1 MLSRE
6 HHHERRSMQIR
17 FLGHLEA
24 SVDDRPVTLGGAKQR
39 AVLAMLGLEANR
51 IVTADHLIEGL
62 WGEHAP
68 ASAAK
73 MVQNYV
79 WRLRGSLNDSGA
91 EILTR
96 GRGYELRIDPGCI
109 DVRRFEKLLAEAGR
123 AAESGER
130 VDAAREALALWRG
143 PALAD
148 LADEPFAAR
157 EIRRLEELHV
167 EAAEL
172 AIDADL
178 AAGRH
183 KEVAAEIDGL
193 VGEHSLRERLHAQRM
208 LALYRCGRQAEALEA
223 YRDARRT
230 LVEEIGV
237 EPGPELRRLHEA
249 ILRQDPSLD
258 VEPAAAELPREL
270 AAAASP
276 PMVGREGELRRV
288 RARWQRAAT
297 GAGALVS
304 LVGAYGMGKTRLA
317 AAIAGDAHREEATV
331 LYAAGTGP
339 PEAALVAVAR
349 TRDSR
354 RPTLLVL
361 DDVDR
366 APGDV
371 RAALRELAPAL
382 AHLPALVL
390 ATGQEAAALA
400 RLEPRESITLEPLDA
415 EAVAVIAG
423 FYAPTRDDDAVPVE
437 TLVAAS
443 GGVARRVHEAAS
455 EWARRE
461 ATRRVDA
468 VAGRAAAGRS
478 KARALE
484 AELAGNVVDLQSA
497 RERAGLLAGAGADTE
512 AAVVCPY
519 KGLATFDTDDAEY
532 FFGREQLVA
541 DLVARLVGAPLL
553 AVVGPSG
560 SGKSSVIRAGLLP
573 ALAGGVLPGSE
584 RWARALIRPGEHPM
598 RELRRTADRLAG
610 HRRSVLAVDQFEELF
625 TACQDEQERD
635 EFVAALLRGAAD
647 ADRGSLVVLAIRA
660 DFYGRCA
667 AYPELSRLLG
677 ANHVL
682 VGPMSRDEL
691 RRAIERPAQRV
702 GLSVESELVD
712 ALLTDIEGQPGALPL
727 LSTALL
733 ELWRQRDGRRL
744 RLAAYVGSGG
754 VQGAVA
760 RLAEDAFVGLDPSQQ
775 AVARKVL
782 LRLAGEGEGGAIV
795 RRRVALPE
803 LDAHGSPEVA
813 EVVARLTDR
822 RLLTV
827 SDGAV
832 EVAHEA
838 LLREWPRLREWLD
851 DDVHGRRLHHQ
862 IGDAARAWDAD
873 ARDPGVLYRGTRLS
887 AALDWRSSHEQQL
900 NATERAFLDASRAA
914 HERANRRLRTLLAGV
929 SLLLVAAVIAGVVA
943 LDQRA
948 SARSRER
955 TAAAQVLDVQAL
967 TEPALDRKLL
977 LARQAVDVVD
987 SAATRS
993 SLLTALLR
1001 SPAAIGML
1009 RGDGDP
1015 LLSLVLSPDG
1025 RTLAVAEN
1033 DGTVRFFDPATRR
1046 PVGQPHDA
1054 GKTRIPQ
1061 LGYSPDSELAYSPDG
1076 TRLAVADASFPVG
1089 GFIDLLDGRTHR
1101 TIKRL
1106 SVGTP
1111 RGGGAAPSL
1120 KDVMF
1125 SPDSRVLI
1133 AHTTSHVVNGP
1144 GPGELLRWDA
1154 RTGRLL
1160 ARQVAGK
1167 DLVLIGF
1174 VAGAERLLTSS
1185 ESTPAVTLR
1194 DAATLRPLRRFP
1206 VGAPAG
1212 ASTVSPDGRLAA
1224 LGAPDGSVRFLD
1236 LRSGKLR
1243 RASGHH
1249 DAAVRDARF
1258 TPDGRT
1264 LVTAGEDAK
1273 LMLWNVPHASASE
1286 TLDGHAGPV
1295 REVAVSP
1302 DGGTAYSASLDG
1314 SAIVW
1319 DLAGT
1324 CRLGR
1329 SFHAAPVDPGGPVG
1343 GGCGACGATTPDE
1356 GNLPP
1361 SVIAATHD
1369 GSSFAIPG
1377 SDGNVYL
1384 YDSLTLARTAVI
1396 PVNPG
1401 GRVLSIAIAPD
1412 GRTMAATTLFGEVSF
1427 WDLHTR
1433 RPLGM
1438 PQIAHAGPVWTPT
1451 FSGDGRWMATAGEDQ
1466 VVWLW
1471 DARRRRPLAKLQ
1483 LAAVVDDVGLSPDG
1497 KTLAVTT
1504 GADSGQG
1511 SVEIYSVPRLAR
1523 TAVLPAQWGR
1533 WGRFSPDGRL
1543 LVVAD
1548 HEGRLQLF
1556 DTKTWKPRTRP
1567 VIAHRDEVLSVNFSP
1582 DSRSLSTTSLD
1593 GTTRLW
1599 NLASGRPIGEGL
1611 PGPPQHRSA
1620 ATFVRGGT
1628 HLVVVYDDGRGLLW
1642 DLRPSSWAR
1651 HACSVAGRT
1660 LTRDEWSDALPGRD
1674 YAPACRER

>member
-1 MLSRE
+1 LLSRE
-6 HHHERRSMQIR
+6 HYDERRFMQIR

-51 IVTADHLIEGL
+51 MVTADHLIEGL
-62 WGEHAP
+62 WGEHPP

-79 WRLRGSLNDSGA
+79 WRLRGALNDAGA

-109 DVRRFEKLLAEAGR
+109 DVRRFEKLLAEASR
-123 AAESGER
+123 AAEAGEQ

-148 LADEPFAAR
+148 LADEPFAAP

-183 KEVAAEIDGL
+183 KEVAAEIDAL

-208 LALYRCGRQAEALEA
+208 LALYRCGRQAEALDA
-223 YRDARRT
+223 YRHTRRT

-258 VEPAAAELPREL
+258 VEPAVAELPREL
-270 AAAASP
+270 DAAARP
-276 PMVGREGELRRV
+276 PLVGREGELRRV

-297 GAGALVS
+297 GAGALVT
-304 LVGAYGMGKTRLA
+304 LIGAYGMGKTRLA
-317 AAIAGDAHREEATV
+317 AAIAGDAQREGATV

-339 PEAALVAVAR
+339 PEAALVAIAR

-361 DDVDR
+361 DDADR
-366 APGDV
+366 APADV
-371 RAALRELAPAL
+371 RATLRELAPAL
-382 AHLPALVL
+382 AHLPALAL

-415 EAVAVIAG
+415 EAVALIAG
-423 FYAPTRDDDAVPVE
+423 FYAPARGEDAVPVE
-437 TLVAAS
+437 TLLAAS

-478 KARALE
+478 EARALE

-497 RERAGLLAGAGADTE
+497 RERAGLLAGADADTE

-519 KGLATFDTDDAEY
+519 KGLATFDSDDAEY

-541 DLVARLVGAPLL
+541 ELVARLVGAPLL

-560 SGKSSVIRAGLLP
+560 SGKSSVVRAGLLP

-598 RELRRTADRLAG
+598 RELRRTADRRAG
-610 HRRSVLAVDQFEELF
+610 QRRRVLAVDQFEELF
-625 TACQDEQERD
+625 TACQDQHERD
-635 EFVAALLRGAAD
+635 EFVAALLRAAAD
-647 ADRGSLVVLAIRA
+647 ADGGSLVVLAMRA

-702 GLSVESELVD
+702 GLSVEPELVD

-760 RLAEDAFVGLDPSQQ
+760 RLAEDAFVALDPSQQ

-782 LRLAGEGEGGAIV
+782 LRLAGEGEGGALV
-795 RRRVALPE
+795 RRRVALAE

-838 LLREWPRLREWLD
+838 LLREWPRLRAWLD
-851 DDVHGRRLHHQ
+851 DDVQGRRLHRQ

-873 ARDPGVLYRGTRLS
+873 ARDSGALYRAARLS
-887 AALDWRSSHEQQL
+887 GALDWRSSHEEQL

-914 HERANRRLRTLLAGV
+914 HERANRRLRTVLAGV

-948 SARSRER
+948 NARSKER
-955 TAAAQVLDVQAL
+955 TAAAQALDVQAL
-967 TEPALDRKLL
+967 TAPALDRSLL
-977 LARQAVDVVD
+977 LARQAVSLTD
-987 SAATRS
+987 SPDTRS
-993 SLLTALLR
+993 NLLAALLR
-1001 SPAAIGML
+1001 SPAAIGVL

-1015 LLSLVLSPDG
+1015 LLSLALSPDG

-1033 DGTVRFFDPATRR
+1033 DGAVRFFDAATRR
-1046 PVGQPHDA
+1046 PVGRPYDI
-1054 GKTRIPQ
+1054 GKKRIPEI
-1061 LGYSPDSELAYSPDG
+1061 GYSPDSELAYSPDG
-1076 TRLAVADASFPVG
+1076 TLLAAADASYPIG
-1089 GFIDLLDGRTHR
+1089 GFIDLLDARTHR
-1101 TIKRL
+1101 RIKRL
-1106 SVGTP
+1106 SVEELGP
-1111 RGGGAAPSL
+1111 AAPSL

-1125 SPDSRVLI
+1125 SPDSRVLT
-1133 AHTTSHVVNGP
+1133 AHTTSQTADGYGP
-1144 GPGELLRWDA
+1144 GQLLRWDA

-1160 ARQVAGK
+1160 TRQLAGK
-1167 DLVLIGF
+1167 DLALIGF
-1174 VAGAERLLTSS
+1174 VAGGTRLLTSDD
-1185 ESTPAVTLR
+1185 STVIVRDAVTLR
-1194 DAATLRPLRRFP
+1194 PLHRFA
-1206 VGAPAG
+1206 VHTRAR
-1212 ASTVSPDGRLAA
+1212 ASAVSPDGHLAA
-1224 LGAPDGSVRFLD
+1224 LGAADGSVRFLD
-1236 LRSGKLR
+1236 LRTGKVR
-1243 RASGHH
+1243 RAAGRH
-1249 DAAVRDARF
+1249 DAPVSDARF

-1264 LVTAGEDAK
+1264 LVTAGEDANVIV
-1273 LMLWNVPHASASE
+1273 WNVADASATE
-1286 TLDGHAGPV
+1286 TLEGHARTV
-1295 REVAVSP
+1295 RGVAVSP
-1302 DGGTAYSASLDG
+1302 DSTTAYTASIDG
-1314 SAIVW
+1314 TLIAW

-1324 CRLGR
+1324 RGLER
-1329 SFHAAPVDPGGPVG
+1329 RFRAAPVNPGGPAG
-1343 GGCGACGATTPDE
+1343 GGCDQCGATTPDDD
-1356 GNLPP
+1356 NLPP
-1361 SVIAATHD
+1361 SVIAATPD
-1369 GSSFAIPG
+1369 GATFAIPR
-1377 SDGNVYL
+1377 SDGNVDL
-1384 YDSLTLARTAVI
+1384 YDSSTLTRTAVI

-1401 GRVLSIAIAPD
+1401 ERVFSAAIAPN
-1412 GRTMAATTLFGEVSF
+1412 GRTMAATTPFGEVSL
-1427 WDLHTR
+1427 WDLRTR
-1433 RPLGM
+1433 RPLGP
-1438 PQIAHAGPVWTPT
+1438 PQTAHVGPVWTPT
-1451 FSGDGRWMATAGEDQ
+1451 FSGDGRWMATTGEDRLLR
-1466 VVWLW
+1466 LW
-1471 DARRRRPLAKLQ
+1471 DVRRRRPVATLQ
-1483 LAAVVDDVGLSPDG
+1483 PGALVDDVGLSPDG

-1504 GADSGQG
+1504 GAEPGQG
-1511 SVEIYSVPRLAR
+1511 SIEIYSIPRLAR
-1523 TAVLPAQWGR
+1523 TAVLHAPWGR
-1533 WGRFSPDGRL
+1533 WGRFSPDGRV
-1543 LVVAD
+1543 LVFAD
-1548 HEGRLQLF
+1548 HQGRLRLF
-1556 DTKTWKPRTRP
+1556 DTKTWKPRTPP
-1567 VIAHRDEVLSVNFSP
+1567 VIAHSGQVLSVNFSP
-1582 DSRSLSTTSLD
+1582 DSRTLVTTSLD
-1593 GTTRLW
+1593 GNTRLW
-1599 NLASGRPIGEGL
+1599 DLASGRSMGQGL
-1611 PGPPQHRSA
+1611 PGPPHHRSA
-1620 ATFVRGGT
+1620 AIFVRGGT
-1628 HLVVVYDDGRGLLW
+1628 HVLVVYDDGRGLLW
-1642 DLRPSSWAR
+1642 DLRPSTWTKQ
-1651 HACSVAGRT
+1651 ACSIAGRT
-1660 LTRDEWSDALPGRD
+1660 LTRDEWEDALPGRD
-1674 YAPACRER
+1674 YAPACRAR